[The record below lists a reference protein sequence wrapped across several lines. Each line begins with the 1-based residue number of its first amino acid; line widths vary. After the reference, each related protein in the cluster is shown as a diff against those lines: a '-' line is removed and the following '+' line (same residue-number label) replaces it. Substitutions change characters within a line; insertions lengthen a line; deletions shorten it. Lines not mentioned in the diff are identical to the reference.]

1 MGGMAYGNYRSGQD
15 RAQSLAAVIAIHAAV
30 GYLLVSG
37 MGMDIAKRVDTG
49 FKLIE
54 ISPPQPPEPVPDK
67 QPAKAEEGAASP
79 ENLRAKPSQIV
90 LPPPEV
96 KLPVQTPL
104 VVAPIAG
111 PGDDA
116 NAGASDQ
123 AGSGTGAGGQGTGS
137 GSGSSGDG
145 TGSGGIVSG
154 PRHLSGT
161 MTRKDIPRSVWKA
174 ETRGR
179 VVVRFT
185 VGADGRARDCHVRQT
200 SGHPELDAITCRLIE
215 QRFRFEPARD
225 TAGRAVASPY
235 GWVQE
240 WWRDGR
246 GPQVVR

>member
-1 MGGMAYGNYRSGQD
+1 MAYGSYSSGHD
-15 RAQSLAAVIAIHAAV
+15 RARSLAAVIAIHVAV

-37 MGMDIAKRVDTG
+37 IGMDIAKRVDSG
-49 FKLIE
+49 FKVIQ
-54 ISPPQPPEPVPDK
+54 ISEPPAPDK

-96 KLPVQTPL
+96 KLPVETPV

-111 PGDDA
+111 PGNDA
-116 NAGASDQ
+116 SAGASDQ
-123 AGSGTGAGGQGTGS
+123 AGPGTGAGGQGEGS
-137 GSGSSGDG
+137 GSGHSGDG

-154 PRHLSGT
+154 PRHLSGA
-161 MTRKDIPRSVWKA
+161 MTRKDIPRSVWNA
-174 ETRGR
+174 DTRGR

-185 VGADGRARDCHVRQT
+185 VGADGRARDCQIRET
-200 SGHPELDAITCRLIE
+200 SGHAELDAITCRLIE
-215 QRFRFEPARD
+215 QRFRFEPARF
-225 TAGRAVASPY
+225 ANGRAVASPY

-246 GPQVVR
+246 GPPVMD

>member
-1 MGGMAYGNYRSGQD
+1 MAYGSYSSGHD
-15 RAQSLAAVIAIHAAV
+15 RARSLAAVIAIHVAV

-37 MGMDIAKRVDTG
+37 IGMDIAKRVDSG
-49 FKLIE
+49 FKVIQ
-54 ISPPQPPEPVPDK
+54 ISEPQAPDK

-96 KLPVQTPL
+96 KLPVETPV

-111 PGDDA
+111 PGNDA
-116 NAGASDQ
+116 SAGASDQ
-123 AGSGTGAGGQGTGS
+123 AGPGTGAGGQGEGS
-137 GSGSSGDG
+137 GSGHSGDG

-154 PRHLSGT
+154 PRHLSGA
-161 MTRKDIPRSVWKA
+161 MTRKDIPRSVWNA
-174 ETRGR
+174 DTRGR

-185 VGADGRARDCHVRQT
+185 VGADGRARDCQVRET
-200 SGHPELDAITCRLIE
+200 SGHAELDAITCRLIE
-215 QRFRFEPARD
+215 QRFRFEPARF
-225 TAGRAVASPY
+225 ANGRAVASPY

-246 GPQVVR
+246 GPPVMD